1 MRVSRRN
8 AEGYFDP
15 TAYAAMVRVEREARQ
30 RKGLSKKKQGAAKR
44 RRNRRWKR
52 RALSK
57 GTHRAAAVDL
67 LATRTGSQA
76 RETDQGAVQPAQRT

>member
-1 MRVSRRN
+1 MSVSRRN

-15 TAYAAMVRVEREARQ
+15 TAYAAMVRVEQEARQ
-30 RKGLSKKKQGAAKR
+30 QKGLSKKKQGAEKC

-57 GTHRAAAVDL
+57 RTHSASAVDL

-76 RETDQGAVQPAQRT
+76 RETDQGAVQSAHRT

>member
-8 AEGYFDP
+8 AEGYLDP
-15 TAYAAMVRVEREARQ
+15 TAYAAMVRVEQEAR
-30 RKGLSKKKQGAAKR
+30 KKNALPTKKQCAAKR

-57 GTHRAAAVDL
+57 GTHRASAVDL
-67 LATRTGSQA
+67 LATRTGNQA